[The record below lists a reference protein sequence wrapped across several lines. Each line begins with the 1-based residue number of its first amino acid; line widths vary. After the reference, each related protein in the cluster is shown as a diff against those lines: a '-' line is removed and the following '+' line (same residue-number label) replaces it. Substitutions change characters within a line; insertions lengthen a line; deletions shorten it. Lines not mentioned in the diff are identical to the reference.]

1 MSTIFST
8 IGGYEV
14 TREEEIEIR
23 MRYREARDKGE
34 QVKILSQMFL
44 TTEAEIC
51 RVLGIRTQKEARE
64 LRKREGLALLAAGVS
79 KRETARRLGIS
90 EGMVRRWAEKG

>member
-51 RVLGIRTQKEARE
+51 RVLGIRTQREARE
-64 LRKREGLALLAAGVS
+64 LRKREGLAIFSPTLQ
-79 KRETARRLGIS
+79 KRAFIRCTGRFPPPGCPRRP
-90 EGMVRRWAEKG
+90 

>member
-51 RVLGIRTQKEARE
+51 RVLGIRTQREAQE
-64 LRKREGLALLAAGVS
+64 LRKREGLAMLAAGIS
-79 KRETARRLGIS
+79 KREAARRLGVS

>member
-1 MSTIFST
+1 M
-8 IGGYEV
+8 

-23 MRYREARDKGE
+23 MRYREARDKWE

-44 TTEAEIC
+44 TTEAELC
-51 RVLGIRTQKEARE
+51 RVLGIRTRQEVRE